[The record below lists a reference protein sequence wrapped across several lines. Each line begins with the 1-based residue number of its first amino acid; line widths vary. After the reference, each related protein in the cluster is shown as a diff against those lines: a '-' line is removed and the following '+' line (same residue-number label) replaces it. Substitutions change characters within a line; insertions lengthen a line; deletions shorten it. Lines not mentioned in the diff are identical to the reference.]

1 MSTGPGMEWAGRGPA
16 PEWWVLGD
24 QKGARHACHS
34 LWGGESHMSQ
44 QTLGPGQGGRVFVQL
59 ILGTAATLAE
69 ERENGEKPE

>member
-1 MSTGPGMEWAGRGPA
+1 
-16 PEWWVLGD
+16 
-24 QKGARHACHS
+24 
-34 LWGGESHMSQ
+34 MSQ